1 MILVSYLKLFSFGLR
16 EVWSD
21 HLDSLTTV
29 LGFCKNTPHAINTC
43 QDSLL
48 FHGEKKQW
56 PASRCPLCL
65 PPLHLPK
72 DTRTRMWPPSPL
84 SWGKVPGETDTA
96 CGRDRSYKADGKA
109 RRASPSQ
116 SDVVVI
122 IFAPLPALSRVHS
135 KVQRQQLMLWI
146 CKWDHSWGGKT
157 HIIKESSW
165 GKRKATEHRLTP
177 VKRQLN
183 YTKGL

>member
-1 MILVSYLKLFSFGLR
+1 MIFVSYLKPFSFGSW

-43 QDSLL
+43 QDS
-48 FHGEKKQW
+48 FCFMGEKKQW
-56 PASRCPLCL
+56 PESRGSTL
-65 PPLHLPK
+65 PPTSALPK
-72 DTRTRMWPPSPL
+72 DTRTRCDPPSFPWAEEK
-84 SWGKVPGETDTA
+84 SRETDTA

-109 RRASPSQ
+109 RRASPRQ
-116 SDVVVI
+116 SDVVVVI

-146 CKWDHSWGGKT
+146 CKGSQLGRKT
-157 HIIKESSW
+157 HLIKEFSEER
-165 GKRKATEHRLTP
+165 G
-177 VKRQLN
+177 RQLN
-183 YTKGL
+183 TDWLQ